1 MEEILIFQ
9 CQCSGE
15 AVFSG
20 DSEISVR
27 LRTGRPGV
35 LQSMRSQRVGH
46 AWATELKETKEILE
60 VLWQEDLRD
69 LLTISSEFQKTSGRI
84 WGVGKW
90 WQVEEEIR
98 RTIWDKMWRGQLEF
112 LVKSDT
118 DRGKGYNEI
127 SKMKRATWCLARST
141 QTLELP
147 CGSSRGG
154 WTWDRLTSCLW
165 APSWF
170 LKTEAGM
177 LNVFTVSSSNSA

>member
-9 CQCSGE
+9 YQCLGE

-35 LQSMRSQRVGH
+35 LQSMGSQRVGQD
-46 AWATELKETKEILE
+46 WTELKETEALE
-60 VLWQEDLRD
+60 VLWHEDLRD
-69 LLTISSEFQKTSGRI
+69 LLTISSEFQKTSGGI
-84 WGVGKW
+84 LGVGKW
-90 WQVEEEIR
+90 WQVEEEIC
-98 RTIWDKMWRGQLEF
+98 RTIWYKIWRGHFEF

-118 DRGKGYNEI
+118 DRGAGYEI
-127 SKMKRATWCLARST
+127 SKMGRASWCLARSM

-147 CGSSRGG
+147 RGSSRGG

-165 APSWF
+165 APWWF

-177 LNVFTVSSSNSA
+177 LNVFTVSSSSSA